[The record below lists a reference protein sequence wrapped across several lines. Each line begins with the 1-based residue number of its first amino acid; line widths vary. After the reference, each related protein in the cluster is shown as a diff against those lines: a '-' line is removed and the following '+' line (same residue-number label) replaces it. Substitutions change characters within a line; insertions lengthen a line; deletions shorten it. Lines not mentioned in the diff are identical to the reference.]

1 VDILTDSTKSLAV
14 LINCRK
20 ERNVLRC
27 GAAMFRGGL
36 SGTITVSVVGNES
49 SNFTIKIPNSVA
61 KSATREVYAD
71 LQELL
76 EFDIV

>member
-1 VDILTDSTKSLAV
+1 MSLDILADSTKSLAV

-36 SGTITVSVVGNES
+36 SGTIVVGNES
-49 SNFTIKIPNSVA
+49 NCFTIKIPESVA

-76 EFDIV
+76 EFDLV

>member
-1 VDILTDSTKSLAV
+1 MSLEILTDKTKTLAILV
-14 LINCRK
+14 NCRK

-36 SGTITVSVVGNES
+36 SGTIVVGNES
-49 SNFTIKIPNSVA
+49 NTFTIKIPDSVA

-71 LQELL
+71 LHELL
-76 EFDIV
+76 EFYIV

>member
-1 VDILTDSTKSLAV
+1 MSIEILTDKTKTLAV
-14 LINCRK
+14 LVNCRK

-36 SGTITVSVVGNES
+36 SGTIVVGDDS
-49 SNFTIKIPNSVA
+49 YTFTIRIPESVA

>member
-1 VDILTDSTKSLAV
+1 MSIEILTDKTKTLAV
-14 LINCRK
+14 LVNCRK

-36 SGTITVSVVGNES
+36 SGTIVVGDDS
-49 SNFTIKIPNSVA
+49 HTFTIRIPESVA

>member
-1 VDILTDSTKSLAV
+1 MTLDILADSTKTLAV
-14 LINCRK
+14 LVNCRK

-36 SGTITVSVVGNES
+36 SGTIVVGNEFNS
-49 SNFTIKIPNSVA
+49 FTIKIPEAVS

-71 LQELL
+71 SQDLL
-76 EFDIV
+76 EFDLA